1 MRNYQYFD
9 MAQKNYDFYT
19 KYAIFEGKTERLS
32 RTCNI
37 IELGWYKNFIELNIF
52 KKKEPPQQIW
62 TPSFFDDA
70 KKILQERMCLRK
82 NWRAAKNWSRL
93 ENVERIYISGELRFL
108 CEIDL
113 PPIQIHALSWIL
125 NNFH

>member
-1 MRNYQYFD
+1 MQNYQYFD

-52 KKKEPPQQIW
+52 KEGTSATKLNIVILWWRKENPTRADVPQEKL
-62 TPSFFDDA
+62 T
-70 KKILQERMCLRK
+70 
-82 NWRAAKNWSRL
+82 
-93 ENVERIYISGELRFL
+93 G
-108 CEIDL
+108 CEKL
-113 PPIQIHALSWIL
+113 V
-125 NNFH
+125 